1 MDQDLPGD
9 KRVEAV
15 RWIAYDGDEPI
26 VGSESDDPGMCM
38 LFLMRYV
45 PEEIGW
51 DYVKWLDMR
60 NERAETAVRALF
72 DPKIAEDLKEQY
84 LEFVKKYIEVIGYFK
99 VLYSTMSIRP
109 DETEDVE
116 DVES

>member
-1 MDQDLPGD
+1 
-9 KRVEAV
+9 
-15 RWIAYDGDEPI
+15 
-26 VGSESDDPGMCM
+26 MCM

-60 NERAETAVRALF
+60 NERAETAIRALF
-72 DPKIAEDLKEQY
+72 DPKIADDLKEQY
-84 LEFVKKYIEVIGYFK
+84 LEFVTKYVEVIGYFK

-109 DETEDVE
+109 KKEDVE

>member
-1 MDQDLPGD
+1 
-9 KRVEAV
+9 
-15 RWIAYDGDEPI
+15 
-26 VGSESDDPGMCM
+26 MCM

-45 PEEIGW
+45 PEEMGW

-72 DPKIAEDLKEQY
+72 DPKIADDLKEQY
-84 LEFVKKYIEVIGYFK
+84 LEFVTKYVEVIGYFK

-109 DETEDVE
+109 KKEDVE

>member
-1 MDQDLPGD
+1 MTW
-9 KRVEAV
+9 V
-15 RWIAYDGDEPI
+15 AYDGDKPI
-26 VGSESDDPGMCM
+26 SGSESDDPGMCM

-45 PEEIGW
+45 PEEMGW

-72 DPKIAEDLKEQY
+72 DPKIADDLKEQY
-84 LEFVKKYIEVIGYFK
+84 LEFVTKYVEVIGYFK

-109 DETEDVE
+109 KKEDVE

>member
-1 MDQDLPGD
+1 MTW
-9 KRVEAV
+9 V
-15 RWIAYDGDEPI
+15 AYDGDEPI
-26 VGSESDDPGMCM
+26 PGSESDDPGMCM

-72 DPKIAEDLKEQY
+72 DPEIADDLKEQY
-84 LEFVKKYIEVIGYFK
+84 LEFVTKYIEVIGYFK
-99 VLYSTMSIRP
+99 VLYSTMSIRSKK
-109 DETEDVE
+109 EDVE

>member
-1 MDQDLPGD
+1 
-9 KRVEAV
+9 
-15 RWIAYDGDEPI
+15 
-26 VGSESDDPGMCM
+26 MCM

-60 NERAETAVRALF
+60 NERAETAIRALF
-72 DPKIAEDLKEQY
+72 DPKIADDLKEQY
-84 LEFVKKYIEVIGYFK
+84 LEFVTKYVEVIGYFK

-109 DETEDVE
+109 KKEDIE

>member
-1 MDQDLPGD
+1 
-9 KRVEAV
+9 
-15 RWIAYDGDEPI
+15 
-26 VGSESDDPGMCM
+26 M

-72 DPKIAEDLKEQY
+72 DPKIADDLKEQY
-84 LEFVKKYIEVIGYFK
+84 LEFVTKYVEVIGYFK

-109 DETEDVE
+109 KKEDIE

>member
-1 MDQDLPGD
+1 M
-9 KRVEAV
+9 
-15 RWIAYDGDEPI
+15 RWAAYDGNEPI

-51 DYVKWLDMR
+51 DYIKWLDMR

-72 DPKIAEDLKEQY
+72 DPKIADDLKEQY
-84 LEFVKKYIEVIGYFK
+84 LEFVTKYTEDIGYFK
-99 VLYSTMSIRP
+99 VLLSTITILP
-109 DETEDVE
+109 YETEDI
-116 DVES
+116 DNVES

>member
-1 MDQDLPGD
+1 MTW
-9 KRVEAV
+9 V
-15 RWIAYDGDEPI
+15 AYDGVEPI

-51 DYVKWLDMR
+51 DYVKWLEMR
-60 NERAETAVRALF
+60 LERSEIAVRALF
-72 DPKIAEDLKEQY
+72 NPKLSDGLKEQY
-84 LEFVKKYIEVIGYFK
+84 LDFVTRYTEDIGYFK
-99 VLYSTMSIRP
+99 VLCSTITIRT

>member
-1 MDQDLPGD
+1 MTW
-9 KRVEAV
+9 V
-15 RWIAYDGDEPI
+15 AYDGDEPI
-26 VGSESDDPGMCM
+26 SGSESDDPGMCM
-38 LFLMRYV
+38 LFLMRCV

-60 NERAETAVRALF
+60 DERAQTAVRALF
-72 DPKIAEDLKEQY
+72 DPKIADDLKEQY
-84 LEFVKKYIEVIGYFK
+84 LEFVTKYVEVIGYVK

-109 DETEDVE
+109 KKEDIE

>member
-1 MDQDLPGD
+1 M
-9 KRVEAV
+9 
-15 RWIAYDGDEPI
+15 RWAAYAGNEPI

-60 NERAETAVRALF
+60 NERAETAVRALLN
-72 DPKIAEDLKEQY
+72 PAITNDLKEQY
-84 LEFVKKYIEVIGYFK
+84 LDFVAKYIEDVGHFR
-99 VLYSTMSIRP
+99 VLYSTISIRP

>member
-1 MDQDLPGD
+1 
-9 KRVEAV
+9 
-15 RWIAYDGDEPI
+15 
-26 VGSESDDPGMCM
+26 MCM

-72 DPKIAEDLKEQY
+72 DPKIADDLKEQY
-84 LEFVKKYIEVIGYFK
+84 LEFVTKYVEVIGYFK

-109 DETEDVE
+109 KKEDVE

>member
-1 MDQDLPGD
+1 MTW
-9 KRVEAV
+9 V
-15 RWIAYDGDEPI
+15 AYDWDEPI
-26 VGSESDDPGMCM
+26 SGSESDDPGMCM

-72 DPKIAEDLKEQY
+72 DPKIADDLKEQY
-84 LEFVKKYIEVIGYFK
+84 LEFVTKYVEVIGYFK

-109 DETEDVE
+109 KKEDIE

>member
-1 MDQDLPGD
+1 
-9 KRVEAV
+9 
-15 RWIAYDGDEPI
+15 
-26 VGSESDDPGMCM
+26 MCM
-38 LFLMRYV
+38 LFLMRCV

-60 NERAETAVRALF
+60 DERAQTAVRALF
-72 DPKIAEDLKEQY
+72 DPKIADDLKEQY
-84 LEFVKKYIEVIGYFK
+84 LEFVTKYVEVIGYFK

-109 DETEDVE
+109 KKEDIE

>member
-1 MDQDLPGD
+1 
-9 KRVEAV
+9 
-15 RWIAYDGDEPI
+15 
-26 VGSESDDPGMCM
+26 MCM

-60 NERAETAVRALF
+60 NERAETAIRALF
-72 DPKIAEDLKEQY
+72 DPKIADDLKEQY
-84 LEFVKKYIEVIGYFK
+84 LEFVTKYIEVIGYFK

-109 DETEDVE
+109 KKEDVE

>member
-1 MDQDLPGD
+1 
-9 KRVEAV
+9 
-15 RWIAYDGDEPI
+15 
-26 VGSESDDPGMCM
+26 M

-60 NERAETAVRALF
+60 NERAETAIRALF
-72 DPKIAEDLKEQY
+72 DPKIADDLKEQY
-84 LEFVKKYIEVIGYFK
+84 LEFVTKYVEVIGYFK

-109 DETEDVE
+109 KKEDVE

>member
-1 MDQDLPGD
+1 MT
-9 KRVEAV
+9 
-15 RWIAYDGDEPI
+15 WIAYDGDEPI

-51 DYVKWLDMR
+51 DYVKWLEMR
-60 NERAETAVRALF
+60 NERAETAVRVLL
-72 DPKIAEDLKEQY
+72 DPTIANDLKEQY
-84 LEFVKKYIEVIGYFK
+84 LDFVSNYIKVIGYFK
-99 VLYSTMSIRP
+99 VLYSAITIRP
-109 DETEDVE
+109 YETEDAE

>member
-1 MDQDLPGD
+1 
-9 KRVEAV
+9 
-15 RWIAYDGDEPI
+15 
-26 VGSESDDPGMCM
+26 MCM

-72 DPKIAEDLKEQY
+72 DPKIADDLKEQY
-84 LEFVKKYIEVIGYFK
+84 LEFVTKYVEVIGYFK

-109 DETEDVE
+109 KKEDIE

>member
-1 MDQDLPGD
+1 MT
-9 KRVEAV
+9 
-15 RWIAYDGDEPI
+15 WIAYDGLEPI

-51 DYVKWLDMR
+51 DYVKWLEMR
-60 NERAETAVRALF
+60 LERSETAVRALF
-72 DPKIAEDLKEQY
+72 NSKLADDLKEQY
-84 LEFVKKYIEVIGYFK
+84 LDFVTRYTEVIGYFK
-99 VLYSTMSIRP
+99 VLYSTITIRP
-109 DETEDVE
+109 DETEDAE

>member
-1 MDQDLPGD
+1 
-9 KRVEAV
+9 
-15 RWIAYDGDEPI
+15 
-26 VGSESDDPGMCM
+26 M

-60 NERAETAVRALF
+60 NERAETAIRALF
-72 DPKIAEDLKEQY
+72 DPEIADDLKEQY
-84 LEFVKKYIEVIGYFK
+84 LEFVTKYVEVIGYFK

-109 DETEDVE
+109 KKEDVE
-116 DVES
+116 DAES

>member
-1 MDQDLPGD
+1 MDEDLAGD

-15 RWIAYDGDEPI
+15 TWVAYDGDEPI

-60 NERAETAVRALF
+60 NERAETAVRALL
-72 DPKIAEDLKEQY
+72 DPAIANDLKEQY
-84 LEFVKKYIEVIGYFK
+84 LDFVAKYIEVIGYFK
-99 VLYSTMSIRP
+99 VLYSTLSIRH
-109 DETEDVE
+109 DETEDIE
-116 DVES
+116 NAES